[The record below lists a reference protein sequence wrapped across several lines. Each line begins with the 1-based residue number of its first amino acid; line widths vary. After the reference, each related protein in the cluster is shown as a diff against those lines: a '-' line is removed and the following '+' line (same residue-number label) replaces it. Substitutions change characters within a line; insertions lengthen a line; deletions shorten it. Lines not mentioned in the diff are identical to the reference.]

1 MLGQRIAPSAGE
13 IRLDGLTVQ
22 NSRQREHLRTLSA
35 YLERDIPLIG
45 SLSIKETLEFAHRL
59 AVPLAKGSTERRALI
74 SKLLLDLDLTT
85 DISNKRIGSAWG
97 GEPRLSSGE
106 RKRLGIATQL
116 VIQPA
121 ILLLDEP
128 TSGLDSSTA
137 LAMISRLKE
146 IARRQGM
153 IILASIHQPSNDVF
167 RKFDDLLLL
176 HKSGRQLFSGC
187 IADSTSI
194 TRHLSPNTW
203 SHANQAEQLLHVAT
217 EPYSAMLASSDSRPT
232 PQISTPS
239 TLSSRREKPPTLD
252 RITVLYILVHRAFLK
267 AFRDAT
273 AYAIRAVMYL
283 GLALLVGTVWL
294 RLEPTDRNAQSFI
307 NAIFFGGAFMSF
319 MAVASVPAYLE
330 DRAVFQKERADGLYG
345 PSLFVLSNFLVGV
358 PFLLSFSILFSS
370 VAYWLCNFR
379 PSLAG
384 YCAWI
389 LWLFLDLVAAES
401 LVVLVSSAIPV
412 FVASLAITAFW
423 NGIWMC
429 TGGFMVHGDALNP
442 FWKYTFHYIDY
453 QAYVFQGMMANEFSH
468 RTYSCATS
476 TDDSTECSCIYATP
490 SRGECSM
497 GGHYILQL
505 YDVDPDR
512 FVIRVVAILAV
523 ITGLRMLTLVALHLR
538 R

>member
-1 MLGQRIAPSAGE
+1 MSSVRGSA
-13 IRLDGLTVQ
+13 Q
-22 NSRQREHLRTLSA
+22 
-35 YLERDIPLIG
+35 
-45 SLSIKETLEFAHRL
+45 
-59 AVPLAKGSTERRALI
+59 RRALI
-74 SKLLLDLDLTT
+74 SRLLHDLGLATET
-85 DISNKRIGSAWG
+85 SNKRIGSAWG
-97 GEPRLSSGE
+97 GDTKLSSGQQ
-106 RKRLGIATQL
+106 KRLGIATQL
-116 VIQPA
+116 VTQPA

-137 LAMISRLKE
+137 LALILRLKD
-146 IARRQGM
+146 IARNQGM

-167 RKFDDLLLL
+167 EAFDDLLLL

-187 IADSTSI
+187 IAESTSI
-194 TRHLSPNTW
+194 TRHLSPETRL
-203 SHANQAEQLLHVAT
+203 HANQAEQLLHVAT
-217 EPYSAMLASSDSRPT
+217 QPCAAMFASHNSRPT
-232 PQISTPS
+232 AQVSTPS
-239 TLSSRREKPPTLD
+239 ALPSRRETTS
-252 RITVLYILVHRAFLK
+252 TVDQIAILYILVHRGFLK

-319 MAVASVPAYLE
+319 MAVASVPAFLE

-345 PSLFVLSNFLVGV
+345 PWLFVLSNFLVGL
-358 PFLLSFSILFSS
+358 PFLLSFSVLFSS

-401 LVVLVSSAIPV
+401 LVVLVSSAIPI

-442 FWKYTFHYIDY
+442 FWKYGFYYIDY
-453 QAYVFQGMMANEFSH
+453 QAYVFQGMMVNEFEH
-468 RTYSCATS
+468 RVYSCAVS
-476 TDDSTECSCIYATP
+476 IDDSSGCSCVYENP
-490 SRGECSM
+490 SAGECSVS
-497 GGHYILQL
+497 GRHILQL
-505 YDVDPDR
+505 YDINPDGFAKR
-512 FVIRVVAILAV
+512 LAAILAIIAV
-523 ITGLRMLTLVALHLR
+523 LRMFGWLALRLR